1 MEERIIMS
9 IKEQLV
15 AIVAMMNERES
26 NVNKVQL
33 AAKVMQLAADL
44 NENNVEIPED
54 VFESLSVDVKKAAL
68 LGFLLITVQTLGE

>member
-1 MEERIIMS
+1 MS